1 MKNLEVLGFSVLV
14 CMAVSCNG
22 NKASLES
29 YLTPERNANLGK
41 VFFEKLDSVVCEVQ
55 RIEYNTCKHFHA
67 SQNEFYFYIYLVH
80 LKISFYDKRMDY
92 I

>member
-41 VFFEKLDSVVCEVQ
+41 SRFGEIGFGRL
-55 RIEYNTCKHFHA
+55 
-67 SQNEFYFYIYLVH
+67 
-80 LKISFYDKRMDY
+80 
-92 I
+92 